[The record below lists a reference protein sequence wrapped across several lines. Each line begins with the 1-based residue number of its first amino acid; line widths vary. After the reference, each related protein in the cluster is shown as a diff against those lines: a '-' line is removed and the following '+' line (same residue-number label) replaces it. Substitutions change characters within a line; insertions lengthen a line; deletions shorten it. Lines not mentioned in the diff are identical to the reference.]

1 MQKHFLLPLFI
12 VLIFLSGC
20 TVLPD
25 NSQSDLSGTGWTLIN
40 FEGRSLLENTAMTA
54 FFEDGNVSGS
64 ASCNHYFGSYTI
76 QGKQIQIEGL
86 GWTEM
91 ACMNPEGIMDQEFQ
105 IMNLLSQANSYSVQG
120 DMLQVNTENGGL
132 LIFQVFE
139 DLD

>member
-1 MQKHFLLPLFI
+1 MQKHFLLQLLV

-20 TVLPD
+20 TVLPG

-40 FEGRSLLENTAMTA
+40 FEGISLLENTAMTA
-54 FFEDGNVSGS
+54 FFEDGNVTGS
-64 ASCNHYFGSYTI
+64 TSCNHYFGSYTI

-105 IMNLLSQANSYSVQG
+105 IMNLLSQADRYSIQG
-120 DMLQVNTENGGL
+120 DTLQVNTENGEL
-132 LIFQVFE
+132 LIFQVIE
-139 DLD
+139 DME